1 MTELLST
8 HRQNYLDVIF
18 NEIIQCSEDQG
29 LSTANAA
36 VRILLEWL
44 EYDEDDLTFIDGK
57 DGGIDV
63 WISTDDSLEIFQVK
77 THLPDQVGKFPTGK
91 FDNAGVNDLRRAI
104 ELLMQR
110 TKADVQS
117 SNLKQLLGEWESI
130 KYRHQNFANADA
142 VLVGVHLLLLGDGL
156 TKYAQAEFDSLK
168 KECASIRRNG
178 SVPIQFD
185 VNLRTID
192 DVIYHR
198 WRQDNRDWRDKDGK
212 RVDSIRLY
220 PAEAKSE
227 NYISDDQNA
236 VFYCKSLDLVN
247 AYSTLGYQIFEPNVR
262 ANIKK
267 SSVNKA
273 IRDSIA
279 NRRSRKEFRY
289 LNNGVTIVCNSFK
302 RPKGGRRFFEISR
315 PGVINGLQTVVAL
328 HTAFGELDPD
338 AKRDFADNCSVLVRV
353 LQNNAVRD
361 VTSVV
366 RATNNQ
372 NSMRPRNLVS
382 NNPEQ
387 IEYVRFFAEQF
398 QWFYEAKQGA
408 WDAFSKDPARW
419 RPALNKRKR
428 DFVIPGARSR
438 AKLIDNE
445 RLAQTWLAFIGFSY
459 DAMTKKKNLFDER
472 YYDLIFKRRTEKHGA
487 FYDGISEARNAAK
500 RESPSPSLLL
510 VSQLSWEL
518 AKEVSLTPQQN
529 RASAVERLNLGRNEM
544 SKAELDVKLWS
555 DNEYI
560 LNQAL
565 NLMPFLFTEFV
576 GYVMYQSLGDQMHDC
591 GFKLIANGSYG
602 FLKEKYQFENLK
614 EEIANE
620 AVTEDDV
627 LIILWLVFRDLID
640 DMVHQ
645 SWGNSFRA
653 ASRKQNFA
661 FAEETRAELY
671 RNFDNQN
678 KYMKRRE
685 MTRVWAVG
693 IPEGVDL
700 CEYVASL
707 VLE

>member
-1 MTELLST
+1 MNEPLST
-8 HRQNYLDVIF
+8 HRQNYREVIF
-18 NEIIQCSEDQG
+18 DEIIQYSEDHG

-36 VRILLEWL
+36 VRILLDWL
-44 EYDEDDLTFIDGK
+44 EYDEDDLKFIDGR

-63 WISTDDSLEIFQVK
+63 WFSTDDSLEIFQVK
-77 THLPDQVGKFPTGK
+77 THLPDYLGRFPTHK

-104 ELLMQR
+104 ELLIHR
-110 TKADVQS
+110 TKSDVQS
-117 SNLKQLLGEWESI
+117 SSLKNLLGEWESI
-130 KYRHQNFANADA
+130 KYRHQNIDHDDA
-142 VLVGVHLLLLGDGL
+142 VLVGVHLLLLGEGL
-156 TKYAQAEFDSLK
+156 TENAQAEFDSLR
-168 KECASIRRNG
+168 KECESIRRNG

-185 VNLRTID
+185 VNLQTIS

-198 WRQDNRDWRDKDGK
+198 WRQDNRDWRDKNGI
-212 RVDSIRLY
+212 RVESIRLY
-220 PAEAKSE
+220 PAVSRAE

-236 VFYCKSLDLVN
+236 VFYCKSIDLVN
-247 AYSTLGYQIFEPNVR
+247 AYGSLGYQIFEPNVR

-302 RPKGGRRFFEISR
+302 KPRGGRRFFEILR

-328 HTAFGELDPD
+328 HTAFGELEPD
-338 AKRDFADNCSVLVRV
+338 AKRDFEENCSVLVRV

-387 IEYVRFFAEQF
+387 IEYVRFFAEQL

-419 RPALNKRKR
+419 RPALNKRKK

-459 DAMTKKKNLFDER
+459 DAMTKKKDLFDDR
-472 YYDLIFKRRTEKHGA
+472 YYDLIFKKRTVNHGV
-487 FYDGISEARNAAK
+487 FYESIGDAK
-500 RESPSPSLLL
+500 NHATGESPSPSLLL

-518 AKEVSLTPQQN
+518 AKEVTLSPQQN
-529 RASAVERLNLGRNEM
+529 RASAIQRLNLGQTVM
-544 SKAELDVKLWS
+544 SQAELEVKLWN

-576 GYVMYQSLGDQMHDC
+576 GYVMYQSLGDRVHDC
-591 GFKLIANGSYG
+591 GSRLIANGSFQ
-602 FLKEKYQFENLK
+602 FLKDKYQFESVK
-614 EEIANE
+614 TQIFDETISA
-620 AVTEDDV
+620 DDV
-627 LIILWLVFRDLID
+627 LTILWLVFRDLID

-661 FAEETRAELY
+661 FTDETRTELY
-671 RNFDNQN
+671 RNFENQN
-678 KYMKRRE
+678 KFMKKRE

-693 IPEGVDL
+693 ISEGKDL
-700 CEYVASL
+700 CEYVAGL
-707 VLE
+707 IME